1 MPLIQSS
8 VTYLKIFKEG
18 KLCESLPS
26 KLKRTGHTNY
36 AVKPNSGVLI
46 LASVA
51 SVPER
56 GVFPHSARESK
67 ISTKQRVMR
76 P

>member
-8 VTYLKIFKEG
+8 LTFLKVFKEG
-18 KLCESLPS
+18 KLGESLPI

-36 AVKPNSGVLI
+36 AVKPNSGILI

-56 GVFPHSARESK
+56 RVFPYSVRESNS
-67 ISTKQRVMR
+67 STK
-76 P
+76 